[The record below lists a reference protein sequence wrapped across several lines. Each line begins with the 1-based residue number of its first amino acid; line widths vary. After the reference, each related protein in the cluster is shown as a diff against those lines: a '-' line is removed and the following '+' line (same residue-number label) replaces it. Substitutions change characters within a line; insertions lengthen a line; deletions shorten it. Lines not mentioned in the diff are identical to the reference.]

1 MKVHIKFLD
10 HGKGSATHASAYL
23 LDRLDHRG
31 NVRAGVQVLRG
42 DATTFNAICHA
53 SPHLWKYTSGVI
65 AWSKDDDPT
74 DAQIMEVLNNFEEHA
89 FAGLEQS
96 QYHLFAVL
104 HTDEDGSK
112 HIHVLAPRLDMQSGK
127 SLNIAPPSHEKHFD
141 ALRDYF
147 NTKYQWSRPDDL
159 LLMQT
164 TQEPNHVAKINA
176 QAKKYILSE
185 DLKALIPKQFRK
197 TIDNYIKTLL
207 RTQTIQNRADIVQC
221 ISQLEGVESV
231 KQRKDSLTVEMIDG
245 KKYRLKGDF
254 YYEQFEIGLYIQR
267 LRAAAESR
275 KTPSVLA
282 AALSDA
288 NQFRETYR
296 AKRAAYNQK
305 HYAFAQRTGGDN
317 SLGGTS
323 QLIVER
329 DRGFITPSHTNTDRG
344 LHSTNQSTPV
354 STCQYRYC
362 GSFKSEIEHR
372 FVFNINS
379 KVTVQNKQSIAEYL
393 DRPTQFTKE
402 YTSPNT
408 ASDHQSKPANRE
420 RNRNA
425 DYGKTGCAK
434 SDIHVGWGDLD
445 WTIESFNRF
454 IYGLS
459 NSYKRQDHQS
469 TTTDNSTEF
478 RINHSSN
485 RIFEEI
491 TKVSHANRNRS
502 IFDRTNQLIATTKQ
516 LIGSTKRNFEPTGQ
530 FIKKYFD
537 QLQRSGAAFSEQN
550 RHIEYRE
557 RNSKRFDFSNESRTF
572 KSRTGRIFG
581 AITARISRKLE
592 NPITNALNDS
602 IQSTGFKSK
611 CQRLSA
617 ERIAL
622 PSTGHQQTTD
632 RFGESTLENIAIS
645 ATNRLLRRLGDAKRA
660 DQYAWDNCR
669 RLNDLNQKLGKLEPI
684 IAQIRCKP
692 KPATDWQ
699 LRSDGFYP
707 GYLRAYQE
715 LSAQQQQAYQDKKVL
730 WVIEITEQKTEKILA
745 YMTEARR
752 NIDSNDYARI
762 EEIIKNDE
770 RMLKYLK
777 CELIL
782 SHKNNH
788 LEDERAS
795 YLYLSCL
802 KNFDEIKER
811 IKAVTSSTY
820 QSSDD
825 APSRVTQHTYAI
837 EFKSKQENDSNADV
851 DL

>member
-1 MKVHIKFLD
+1 MKVHIKFLE

-31 NVRAGVQVLRG
+31 NVRAGVQVLSG
-42 DATTFNAICHA
+42 DATTFNALCHA

-74 DAQIMEVLNNFEEHA
+74 DVQIKEVLKEFEEHA

-112 HIHVLAPRLDMQSGK
+112 HIHVLAPRLDIQSGK
-127 SLNIAPPSHEKHFD
+127 SLNIAPPGHEKHFD

-185 DLKALIPKQFRK
+185 DLKALIANQFRK

-207 RTQTIQNRADIVQC
+207 RTQTIKNRADIVQC

-254 YYEQFEIGLYIQR
+254 YHEQFEIGLYIQH

-288 NQFRETYR
+288 NQFREAYR
-296 AKRAAYNQK
+296 TKRAAYNRK
-305 HYAFAQRTGGDN
+305 HYTFAQRTGDDN

-323 QLIVER
+323 QLIIER
-329 DRGFITPSHTNTDRG
+329 DRESITPSNTSADRG
-344 LHSTNQSTPV
+344 LHSTNQSTPI

-362 GSFKSEIEHR
+362 GNLKSESEHR

-379 KVTVQNKQSIAEYL
+379 RIADQNKHPIAEDF
-393 DRPTQFTKE
+393 DRPIQLTKE
-402 YTSPNT
+402 YSSPNT
-408 ASDHQSKPANRE
+408 ASDRQPKQADRE
-420 RNRNA
+420 QYSNV
-425 DYGKTGCAK
+425 DYGKIGYAK
-434 SDIHVGWGDLD
+434 SDIHVGWGDRD
-445 WTIESFNRF
+445 WSIESFNRF

-459 NSYKRQDHQS
+459 NSYERQNHKS
-469 TTTDNSTEF
+469 TTTNDSTKLTSDY
-478 RINHSSN
+478 SSN
-485 RIFEEI
+485 QLFEHTTE
-491 TKVSHANRNRS
+491 VSYADRNRS
-502 IFDRTNQLIATTKQ
+502 IFDRTNQLVATTKQ
-516 LIGSTKRNFEPTGQ
+516 LIGRTKRSLEPTGQ
-530 FIKKYFD
+530 FIKKYVN
-537 QLQRSGAAFSEQN
+537 QLQRSRAAFSEQN
-550 RHIEYRE
+550 QLTELRE
-557 RNSKRFDFSNESRTF
+557 RSSTRLSFGDESRTF
-572 KSRTGRIFG
+572 TSRTRGVFG

-592 NPITNALNDS
+592 NPITKAINDS
-602 IQSTGFKSK
+602 IQSTGFKNYCRK
-611 CQRLSA
+611 LS
-617 ERIAL
+617 ENRIATRSANYNRTAIR
-622 PSTGHQQTTD
+622 PQG
-632 RFGESTLENIAIS
+632 STLENIAIS
-645 ATNRLLRRLGDAKRA
+645 ATKRLLRRLGDAKQA
-660 DQYAWDNCR
+660 DQYAWGNCR
-669 RLNDLNQKLGKLEPI
+669 RLNDLNQKLEQLESLV
-684 IAQIRCKP
+684 AKIRIKP

-699 LRSDGFYP
+699 LRFDGYYP
-707 GYLRAYQE
+707 GYVRSHQE
-715 LSAQQQQAYQDKKVL
+715 LSAQQQQAYQDNKAVWL
-730 WVIEITEQKTEKILA
+730 IEITEQKTENLLA

-752 NIDSNDYARI
+752 NIDSSDYARI

-770 RMLKYLK
+770 RMLNYLK
-777 CELIL
+777 CDSIL

-788 LEDERAS
+788 LEDQRAS
-795 YLYLSCL
+795 YLSCL
-802 KNFDEIKER
+802 KNVDEIKEG
-811 IKAVTSSTY
+811 IKAVISSTH

-825 APSRVTQHTYAI
+825 APSSVTQHS
-837 EFKSKQENDSNADV
+837 FKLELKPKQENDSNADF